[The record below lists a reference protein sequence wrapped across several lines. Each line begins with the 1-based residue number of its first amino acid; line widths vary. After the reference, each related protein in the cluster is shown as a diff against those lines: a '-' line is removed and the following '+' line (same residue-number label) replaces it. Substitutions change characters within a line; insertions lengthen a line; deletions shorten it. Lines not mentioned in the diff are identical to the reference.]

1 MFPNRFPLMTA
12 VALAVLSSLA
22 LAQKNA
28 DRVQVG
34 RDLVVQPAEKV
45 GSAVCVACSI
55 YVRGQVAGDA
65 VSVAGRIVLE
75 QGAQVAGDVTG
86 VLGDVRLQSGTQVA
100 GDVVVVAGMVRRD
113 SQSQVA
119 GDVTALGGSGWML
132 LVLLFP
138 ILFLGGVV
146 ALIIW
151 LVQRSRRTV
160 PAVAH
165 PGGTGGLPSGT
176 S

>member
-1 MFPNRFPLMTA
+1 MFQNRFPPLTL
-12 VALAVLSSLA
+12 VALAVFSSLA
-22 LAQKNA
+22 LAENSA

-34 RDLVVQPAEKV
+34 RDLVVEPAEKV
-45 GSAVCVACSI
+45 GDAVCVACSI

-65 VSVAGRIVLE
+65 VAVAGRIVLE
-75 QGAQVAGDVTG
+75 QGAQVAGDVTA

-113 SQSQVA
+113 SQSQIA
-119 GDVTALGGSGWML
+119 GQVTSLGGAGWMV

-138 ILFLGGVV
+138 LIVLGGIV

-160 PAVAH
+160 PAAAH
-165 PGGTGGLPSGT
+165 PGGSSGLPS
-176 S
+176 